1 MKAEMI
7 AVGTE
12 LLLGQIV
19 NTNAQYLSQQLALLG
34 VDVYYQ
40 TVVGDNPHR
49 LRDVIQTASKRA
61 DIVLLTG
68 GLGPTL
74 DDITKDVVAELLG
87 RGMLIHEPSMRK
99 MEDMFKGRG
108 IHMVDSNRRQANW
121 IEGSDALAN
130 EAGLALG
137 NAVLHEDVAY
147 ILLPGPPKEMK
158 PMFQLEVVP
167 WLEKHLFDER
177 TSLYTRML
185 KFAGIGESNLEAQL
199 LDLIESQSDPT
210 IAPYAK
216 EGEVLIRL
224 ATKSDSKQEAGRK
237 LDELES
243 VIRGRLGQHIFAT
256 EDVSLEHVIVEQM
269 TKLGLT
275 LSAAESCTGGLFS
288 ELVTSVPGSS
298 VMFHGGVVSYA
309 NALKQK
315 LLNVPSE
322 LLEGE
327 NAPGAVSQET
337 ARAMAEGL
345 LQLTGTDIAVSI
357 TGVAGPGQSERKP
370 AGLVFIGI
378 AQAGQETLIEELRLN
393 GNRDMI
399 RLRAVKILLHRI
411 WRLLQER
418 K

>member
-40 TVVGDNPHR
+40 TVVGDNPQR
-49 LRDVIQTASKRA
+49 LRDVIKTASERA

-87 RGMLIHEPSMRK
+87 RSMLVHEPSMRK
-99 MEDMFKGRG
+99 MEEMFKDRG
-108 IHMVDSNRRQANW
+108 LHMVDSNRRQANW

-130 EAGLALG
+130 EAGLAVG
-137 NAVLHEDVAY
+137 NAVLHEGVAY
-147 ILLPGPPKEMK
+147 LLLPGPPKEMK
-158 PMFQLEVVP
+158 PMFQQEVVP
-167 WLEKHLFDER
+167 WLEKYLFDER

-185 KFAGIGESNLEAQL
+185 KFAGIGESSLEAQL

-224 ATKSDSKQEAGRK
+224 ATKSDSELEAGRK

-243 VIRGRLGQHIFAT
+243 IIRGRLGQHIFAT

-288 ELVTSVPGSS
+288 ELVTSIPGSS
-298 VMFHGGVVSYA
+298 AMFHGGVVSYA
-309 NALKQK
+309 NTLKQQ
-315 LLNVPSE
+315 LLNVPVD

-327 NAPGAVSQET
+327 NAPGAVSHET

-345 LQLTGTDIAVSI
+345 LQLTGTDIAISI

-378 AQAGQETLIEELRLN
+378 ARAGQETLTEELRLS

-399 RLRAVKILLHRI
+399 RLRAVKIVLHRI